1 MQRGE
6 KDLEEKDAVV
16 VELQAENKK
25 LQNTQDHLLSLL
37 EEHKKQYDL
46 LFQFNKLKKVPNIYC
61 KHFGGIKNCN
71 SSCGGDILDA
81 TKCNR

>member
-46 LFQFNKLKKVPNIYC
+46 LF
-61 KHFGGIKNCN
+61 
-71 SSCGGDILDA
+71 
-81 TKCNR
+81 